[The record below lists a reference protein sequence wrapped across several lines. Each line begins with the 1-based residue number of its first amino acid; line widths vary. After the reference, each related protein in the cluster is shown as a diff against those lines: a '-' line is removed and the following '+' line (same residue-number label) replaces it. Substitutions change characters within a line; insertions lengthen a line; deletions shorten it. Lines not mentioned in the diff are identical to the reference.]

1 MPLVYLIQHADKHA
15 GPGDPGLTARG
26 LAQAA
31 QTARWLD
38 GRDVRRLFSSPQRRA
53 RQTAEVIASTLGLT
67 VMPDPRLRERVNW
80 AGTGTFEAF
89 FGDWRR
95 SVLDRDFVPPG
106 GDSSRQ
112 AGERMRRFVA
122 GLRGRPGSVVAVTH
136 GGATAD
142 LLRTLLGDDQVP
154 SWLLSDGVPA
164 CAITT
169 LDGLRVTGIASV
181 AHLELL

>member
-1 MPLVYLIQHADKHA
+1 MSGMPLVYLIQHAEKHA
-15 GPGDPGLTARG
+15 GPGDPGPTARG

-95 SVLDRDFVPPG
+95 SVY
-106 GDSSRQ
+106 
-112 AGERMRRFVA
+112 
-122 GLRGRPGSVVAVTH
+122 SVGCPSGAAVTK
-136 GGATAD
+136 GN
-142 LLRTLLGDDQVP
+142 RTGQR
-154 SWLLSDGVPA
+154 W
-164 CAITT
+164 
-169 LDGLRVTGIASV
+169 R
-181 AHLELL
+181 